1 MILWLVYLPLALLV
15 TAVCILTT
23 PLIVLFAN
31 EDGELPSFL
40 HYWQTWDDSLDSEY
54 FMTRCVPKWLDYGYY
69 GHYCPYTA
77 EVKGLDFALPRQYSF
92 CMPDA
97 KWTTKQR
104 IQRYICRC
112 LWIWRNPAYGWM
124 FYAFGDDLSD
134 IEWVR
139 KDTDEFL
146 GICGDGVLEPF
157 CYKNEK
163 RICSWLRAKI
173 YLGWKSY
180 PDKII
185 NRRCMYAYRLSVDFI

>member
-1 MILWLVYLPLALLV
+1 MALFFHLLGFIV
-15 TAVCILTT
+15 NPFV
-23 PLIVLFAN
+23 VLFCDK
-31 EDGELPSFL
+31 EGELHGLLRFF
-40 HYWQTWDDSLDSEY
+40 QTYDDSCDSEY
-54 FMTRCVPKWLDYGYY
+54 FMTKCVPQCLDYGYY
-69 GHYCPYTA
+69 DHYCPYTA
-77 EVKGLDFALPRQYSF
+77 EIKDLDFALPRQYSF
-92 CMPDA
+92 AIPDA
-97 KWTTKQR
+97 KWTVKQR

-112 LWIWRNPAYGWM
+112 LWLYRNTVYGWM

-146 GICGDGVLEPF
+146 GICGDGIIEPF

-163 RICSWLRAKI
+163 RICSWLKAKI

-185 NRRCMYAYRLSVDFI
+185 NRRCMYAYRLSFSFER